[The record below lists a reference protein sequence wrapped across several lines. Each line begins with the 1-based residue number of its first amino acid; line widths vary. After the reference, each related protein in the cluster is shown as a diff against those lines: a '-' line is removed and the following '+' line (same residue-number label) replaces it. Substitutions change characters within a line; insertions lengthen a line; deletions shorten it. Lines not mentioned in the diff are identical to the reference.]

1 MANRIRRERARSRP
15 PPKAAKA
22 SPLAGLPVEAALGGV
37 DVWGRE
43 EAEWGYVAQIKKRNH
58 LGEAKGPHLNCFFA
72 GKILF
77 VKENCMIT
85 ALAVKSPTRPSKAYN
100 R

>member
-1 MANRIRRERARSRP
+1 MGRC
-15 PPKAAKA
+15 
-22 SPLAGLPVEAALGGV
+22 GGV
-37 DVWGRE
+37 FVGWEWDRGEGEGGEGGEGGGRRRS
-43 EAEWGYVAQIKKRNH
+43 GKDH